1 LPLASLAGW
10 TCVAIPPTNKL
21 GRAQV
26 ADNDGFLFGDTPVA
40 GKLKRIK
47 VPLKDHRMKPA
58 GEWNTMEVTARGK
71 TISVWLNGAVTSQFS
86 ECDVSEG
93 HRIEFRN
100 LKLKELR

>member
-1 LPLASLAGW
+1 MSRSSPLFITPMIS
-10 TCVAIPPTNKL
+10 TPTMVPA
-21 GRAQV
+21 RA
-26 ADNDGFLFGDTPVA
+26 ADHHGGFLFGDTPVA

-47 VPLKDHRMKPA
+47 VPSKDHRMKPA